1 MNNSK
6 RSVLFTV
13 AFITVMFIF
22 SFIMPKYDAFFG
34 DTFRF
39 INGVLFLILILYP
52 TLQMLMRYFYGQHS
66 LKKDHVFFTLSIKE
80 NMTYYRLV
88 NILFIALLLGYPIL
102 KGLLTPSQVTKYII
116 AGLIWLCIT
125 EGLIQVSSRTVKAHF
140 AHRQLILK
148 GLDFRIDMPVGDG
161 LKSHSGVYSY
171 SDFTAFTYKQG
182 LLTLYLYD
190 GVGKVNINVHED
202 MSKQV
207 TSYLG
212 TKKIKFK
219 EHYRV

>member
-22 SFIMPKYDAFFG
+22 SFIMPQYDAYFG

-39 INGVLFLILILYP
+39 INGVLFLILVLYP
-52 TLQMLMRYFYGQHS
+52 SIQMAMRYFYGQYGRKRDHEFFS
-66 LKKDHVFFTLSIKE
+66 LPIKE

-88 NILFIALLLGYPIL
+88 NILFIALLLGYPL
-102 KGLLTPSQVTKYII
+102 AKKLLTPDLVTKYII
-116 AGLIWLCIT
+116 AGVVWLIIT
-125 EGLIQVSSRTVKAHF
+125 EGFIQLSARTLKAHF
-140 AHRQLILK
+140 GHRQLIVQ
-148 GLDFRIDMPVGDG
+148 GIDMRIDMPVGDG
-161 LKSHSGVYSY
+161 LKSHSGVYAY
-171 SDFTAFTYKQG
+171 REITMYTYHEG

-190 GVGKVNINVHED
+190 GVGKISVAVHED

-207 TSYLG
+207 TSYLSS
-212 TKKIKFK
+212 KKITFK
-219 EHYRV
+219 EHYRI